1 MRNWETGGAFDPTS
15 KEPPAMKLTRH
26 APVDD
31 PVLKLAAGIWVAA
44 AGFVAGFLGY
54 VVLVPVS

>member
-1 MRNWETGGAFDPTS
+1 
-15 KEPPAMKLTRH
+15 MKFIQH

-31 PVLKLAAGIWVAA
+31 PVLKLAAGVWVAA

-54 VVLVPVS
+54 VALVPIS